1 MNAHDRKSFCK
12 VDFERAVNH
21 LKRQKF
27 MAPSDLSSEISSI
40 TIDFF
45 NQVRIFS
52 RQETSIPRNDCDI
65 MTKSIFSSS
74 ELLSFIAH
82 GPHQRNLRV
91 AADRRF
97 LTRSDSLPGLER
109 PGVLR

>member
-1 MNAHDRKSFCK
+1 MNGHDRKSFCK

-52 RQETSIPRNDCDI
+52 
-65 MTKSIFSSS
+65 
-74 ELLSFIAH
+74 L
-82 GPHQRNLRV
+82 
-91 AADRRF
+91 
-97 LTRSDSLPGLER
+97 
-109 PGVLR
+109 